1 MEDLKKEMHCPI
13 TVSELKEGDEV
24 LKGTSQGLVAI
35 LILREPKLS
44 KTRKS
49 WLDRTTPLYVNTLC
63 KCAIESKQRNYKNY
77 NGTHVTYPYK
87 VYSADFSKL
96 NVEKRLNLNEQSL
109 WLVRRKIENL

>member
-24 LKGTSQGLVAI
+24 LKGTSQGLIAI

-49 WLDRTTPLYVNTLC
+49 WYVNTLC
-63 KCAIESKQRNYKNY
+63 KCAIENKNRNYTGY
-77 NGTHVTYPYK
+77 NGIPVIYPYT

-109 WLVRRKIENL
+109 WLVRRKIEHL